1 MKKSFIIL
9 VSAVMAMV
17 GCAKQ
22 HSPVPAGQSGDVKF
36 TSNIQTYTLKA
47 SDTAFDNG
55 DEVGIFAGT
64 PIGKDNVKGV
74 VSGTSLNHNSAIKW
88 VDGYNGIIKFY
99 AYYPYVENATTNL
112 PFAVQANQNAN
123 NGYTRSDLM
132 LASAQSA
139 QTENAVALNFN
150 HAMSKVSIG
159 ITNNIPDATVSKV
172 VFENVALEVLVNL
185 ETGALTPSDAIPGN
199 ITARSIPGGY
209 ELILVPQTASP
220 KIRVSLSNG
229 KDYVFEITSAFTFQ
243 AGKKAS
249 ASLVLD
255 PQAEANAVQFTMSV
269 SNWDED
275 ENPLNFDDPSIEDGE
290 PTWEVVGTLNG
301 RTWENPTVINMT
313 KDEWGNWN
321 ADITYVAGEEF
332 KLRCENVWA
341 GINAEWNT
349 EIYGLGDFGNDSNYL
364 STEPNSKNIKLFESG
379 EYHLFYVASNNWFIV
394 TKNGGDDPVE
404 PTTTVTINVFNG
416 AELNPINLYMWAD
429 GGVQL
434 VGEWPGMGTNA
445 TDVVRNKHSYKS
457 FVVENLPKNEY
468 VGYIINDNNGKQT
481 SDLTLPVI
489 TEDTQTI
496 WLYLKANMEVE
507 VISNPDTFEPSTAP
521 AFAKL
526 TLNVYNTSAWKT
538 LMLYAWYTG
547 GALTGEWPG
556 IAPIPDNVLVNNV
569 PYSKF
574 VIDSY
579 PTDVICNYILN
590 DSTGGEGHQT
600 ADLEAPGKIYED
612 TTVYI
617 WLKDDFTV
625 SYIDNPLTFNGE

>member
-1 MKKSFIIL
+1 MKKSFIVL

-22 HSPVPAGQSGDVKF
+22 HSPVPAGQPGDVKF

-99 AYYPYVENATTNL
+99 AYYPYVENATKNL

-132 LASAQSA
+132 LSSAQSA

-379 EYHLFYVASNNWFIV
+379 EYHLFYVASNNWFVV

-404 PTTTVTINVFNG
+404 P
-416 AELNPINLYMWAD
+416 
-429 GGVQL
+429 
-434 VGEWPGMGTNA
+434 
-445 TDVVRNKHSYKS
+445 
-457 FVVENLPKNEY
+457 
-468 VGYIINDNNGKQT
+468 QT
-481 SDLTLPVI
+481 
-489 TEDTQTI
+489 
-496 WLYLKANMEVE
+496 
-507 VISNPDTFEPSTAP
+507 
-521 AFAKL
+521 AKL
-526 TLNVYNTSAWKT
+526 TLNVYNTSAWTT
-538 LMLYAWYTG
+538 LKLYAWYTG
-547 GALTGEWPG
+547 GELTGEWPG
-556 IAPIPDNVLVNNV
+556 AASIPDNVVVNNV
-569 PYSKF
+569 SYTKF
-574 VIDSY
+574 VVENY

-590 DSTGGEGHQT
+590 NGNGGDGNQT